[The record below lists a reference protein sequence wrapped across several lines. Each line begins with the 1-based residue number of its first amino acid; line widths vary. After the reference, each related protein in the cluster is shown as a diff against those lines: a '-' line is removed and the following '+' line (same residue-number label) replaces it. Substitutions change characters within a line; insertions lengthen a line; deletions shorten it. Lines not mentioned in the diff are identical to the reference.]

1 MNIPEQ
7 LPTGWRLVS
16 FGEVACEVSASTRNP
31 VEDGFERYVGL
42 EHFDTDSLSIKR
54 WGLIEEDN
62 PTFTKVFREGQLLF
76 GRRRSYQRKAAV
88 ADFDG
93 ICSGDIIVMEAKPEQ
108 LLPDLLPF
116 IVQSNGFFDHAIQTS
131 AGSLSPRTKWASLA
145 TYQFPLPP
153 LDEQHR
159 IAEILWATEDAI
171 EKWKSSLVAVNH
183 SLEIFREEKLSDI
196 RFERQKL
203 GNHLL
208 RIVAGKSV
216 LGMNI
221 PAKDNEYGVLKVSAV
236 GSNGFVPSENKR
248 LIRDTDF
255 IENFSIHSGDL
266 LITRANTTELVGRVC
281 IVPSNYNNLMLSDK
295 TLRLDPKSTI
305 VVDFLLEVLRTKSV
319 RNQIETAATG
329 TSGSMKNISQSDIK
343 NLLIPIPDIA
353 IQMQLIDKMSRLH
366 QVACMIS
373 EHIAKLTQMRMSIV
387 ENWLYPSEV
396 AHVQRG

>member
-1 MNIPEQ
+1 
-7 LPTGWRLVS
+7 
-16 FGEVACEVSASTRNP
+16 
-31 VEDGFERYVGL
+31 
-42 EHFDTDSLSIKR
+42 
-54 WGLIEEDN
+54 
-62 PTFTKVFREGQLLF
+62 
-76 GRRRSYQRKAAV
+76 
-88 ADFDG
+88 
-93 ICSGDIIVMEAKPEQ
+93 
-108 LLPDLLPF
+108 
-116 IVQSNGFFDHAIQTS
+116 
-131 AGSLSPRTKWASLA
+131 
-145 TYQFPLPP
+145 
-153 LDEQHR
+153 
-159 IAEILWATEDAI
+159 
-171 EKWKSSLVAVNH
+171 VAVNH